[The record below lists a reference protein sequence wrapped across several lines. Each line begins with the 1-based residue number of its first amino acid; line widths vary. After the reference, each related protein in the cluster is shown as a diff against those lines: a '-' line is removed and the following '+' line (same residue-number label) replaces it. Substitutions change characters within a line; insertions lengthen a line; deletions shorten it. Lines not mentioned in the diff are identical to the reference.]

1 MSRILQICILGLITF
16 DNCRL
21 RICNQTYWYVKLEP
35 HRFHEFFL
43 LLIFE
48 NFWNCANFYWTFFL
62 WFFFNFR
69 TTNLVKCQRLIFNQ
83 IYKLAKIIRLQKS
96 SNWLNSFCQSIRD
109 TVLERRLISN
119 MYYESKDKEP
129 QSEKSLCTVCEIP
142 DLSLSFYIKW

>member
-1 MSRILQICILGLITF
+1 MNHIDFTSF
-16 DNCRL
+16 P
-21 RICNQTYWYVKLEP
+21 KL
-35 HRFHEFFL
+35 EFFL

-83 IYKLAKIIRLQKS
+83 ICKKNSTSKKFK
-96 SNWLNSFCQSIRD
+96 LNSFCQSIRD

-129 QSEKSLCTVCEIP
+129 QSEKISQIFMYCLRNTW
-142 DLSLSFYIKW
+142 SFVKFLHKVVIKMNWFDFS